1 MQQRINRSV
10 ISILF
15 SMILFVSCKGKEA
28 APGEEE
34 TTEAITPVSV
44 TTISTE
50 QMMDYIDLNATSAY
64 LQKWY
69 VKANV
74 NGYIQTANVQLNKSV
89 NAGQVL
95 FTIKTKEAQ
104 SIGNTISSL
113 DTSLKF
119 SGVNKI
125 SAAEGGFISEIN
137 HQAGDYVLDGEQ
149 LAVITD
155 TRSFVFL
162 LNMPYELR
170 PYIITKKTLELLLP
184 DGEKLTG
191 TISGIMPSMDSASQT
206 QRIILKV
213 NPPHPIPENLIAKVR
228 IIKSAK
234 SGTQSLPKA
243 AVLTNETQDEFWVM
257 KMMDSTT
264 AVKVPVTKGIEN
276 DDKVEIL
283 SPQFAAT
290 DRVLVTG
297 NYGLADTAKVKII
310 Q

>member
-1 MQQRINRSV
+1 MKNRW
-10 ISILF
+10 ILLLF
-15 SMILFVSCKGKEA
+15 SIVLFVSCKSKEA
-28 APGEEE
+28 APDDEE
-34 TTEAITPVSV
+34 TTAAITPVTV
-44 TTISTE
+44 THISTDE
-50 QMMDYIDLNATSAY
+50 MTDYIDLNATSAY

-74 NGYIQTANVQLNKSV
+74 NGYIQTANVQLNKPVS
-89 NAGQVL
+89 AGQVL

-104 SIGNTISSL
+104 SIGNTISVL

-119 SGVNKI
+119 SGINKI
-125 SAAEGGFISEIN
+125 PAAAGGFISEIN
-137 HQAGDYVLDGEQ
+137 HQPGDYVLDGEQ
-149 LAVITD
+149 LAAITD

-170 PYIITKKTLELLLP
+170 PYIVTKKTLDLLLP

-191 TISGIMPSMDSASQT
+191 IITGIMPSMDSASQT
-206 QRIILKV
+206 QRVILKV
-213 NPPHPIPENLIAKVR
+213 NSPHPIPENLIAKVR
-228 IIKSAK
+228 IIKSDK

-257 KMMDSTT
+257 KMLDSTT

-283 SPQFAAT
+283 SPQFTAA
-290 DRVLVTG
+290 DRVVVTG